1 MDEGSK
7 RKVRLEISHLMG
19 EKRCSLAARRLTI
32 AEGVNERY
40 CRNDEGYQ
48 QVNQASRNKSCAF
61 NKR

>member
-7 RKVRLEISHLMG
+7 RKVRLEIGHLLG
-19 EKRCSLAARRLTI
+19 EKRCSLAARGLTI

-40 CRNDEGYQ
+40 CWNDEGYRQ
-48 QVNQASRNKSCAF
+48 ESQASRNKSRAF